1 MATMAEHTQMSRIEV
16 KMNISVVRS
25 QNVSVNGVPLL
36 TIGCVEANAKVMS
49 RTTATSAA
57 TVS

>member
-25 QNVSVNGVPLL
+25 QNVSVNGLPLL
-36 TIGCVEANAKVMS
+36 NIGCVEANPNVRS
-49 RTTATSAA
+49 RTMA
-57 TVS
+57 TVAAVA